1 MSFKIGVRVE
11 TEKGRG
17 VVEFFG
23 ETEFAEGT
31 WVGVN
36 LDEPNGK
43 HDGTVKGMRY
53 FECEPNHGIFLKAN
67 QVRLESRGKSGM
79 RLPSNI
85 RKDVRSKISPASSPR
100 MTPSSSTEK
109 LKTVGGT
116 GTSPKKLYSKED
128 TKGGT
133 GRLGSQS
140 PSQTTTEEISSS
152 SHKSH
157 TSEASHKLGG
167 IPKKSSIVSK
177 LGNVSGATN
186 VEEMTTAESVKSII
200 KKMEES
206 SLSAPLPPNMD
217 ERSELEWLRIQH
229 KDLSEK
235 LESLRIKRKEDHIKL
250 VEFERNRIQLESL
263 LQFRAKIL
271 EEQTS
276 LQRKLQEKDKELRDA
291 LESKGSESDGLTEVE
306 ERLELITIEKEMAE
320 EKVDILQTEIE
331 AEKQRT
337 QELEVELELLRNEME
352 QSSDSSFRCNSVQ
365 MKQLEQQNEK
375 LREALVRMRDVT
387 GQMVI
392 DKQELTK
399 ENERLKDELASL
411 TKMCEKIKKDSDA
424 YENIIAELREQVDVA
439 MGSEKMIEALTD
451 RNLDMEEKVRALEE
465 TIDDFETMRAMDE
478 EILETQ
484 KDAEKELREELD
496 KACGRISEL
505 LLQIKA
511 CGAQAENYEKTI
523 LMFRKKVS
531 DLNEEIQER
540 YDENLRMLE
549 QIQFLE
555 KGGAVHGLQSTT
567 FTATRAFSEM
577 VDAEV
582 RSLELEFAHQLTK
595 YLKAFMPDN
604 FTKPGGDDDAIILNV
619 LFPRLYQKSVILAKL
634 LSNKYPPVPGGMRR
648 EHVTKSHKAEQWA
661 HCAKF
666 NYLLNA
672 LECVLRKFESAIQR
686 CSVERLSR
694 LAQLQLEMA
703 TQERMIDQYIDLLK
717 NDRLDEN
724 TSSANLEKGITYF
737 QNVFSVHMAGEAYD
751 MKQAFSDVISQLLSG
766 LGWMKINVQRFTYF
780 LLPGS
785 EDSEIH
791 VFAASLMGLITEC
804 EQLTIRSRNLIPAQK
819 EMTINQ
825 QMDEQLSSVVNTLW
839 KVATVAS
846 NICAVASIQLS
857 THTDAEGLQ
866 SDRIKEMLLG
876 AVEKMNGQTD
886 SAKAKEVIRNHMLT
900 LKSILAKLAEQLD
913 SGNLEVETSNKK
925 PFPPLLERAHA
936 RKQDAVEAE
945 GLRWQLEKK
954 ENEIS
959 DLKKTLRSRA
969 DDISNYRLRLEM
981 ADRKMETSGKV
992 DESRVSI
999 LQSRCDELQNELK
1012 KRRDEYEETMD
1023 AIQRDLEAC
1032 EKENVEL
1039 KERAKNMSKKALLM
1053 NLSNTLTPS
1062 VTSLPSTPTAT
1073 SGTAFTYASEIGFL
1087 EAALIE
1093 KQDALKLANEK
1104 IRHLKVQDMLRLL
1117 PDTGVSDIST
1127 EITGLLTLEAAQ
1139 GPYKEE
1145 LDKLIR
1151 EAEGI
1156 ISEARNYQVP
1166 YIANLHKQ
1174 KKTQLLEKHQ
1184 YYSGVRDVN
1193 YRIDDLKLKI
1203 HRFWSKYNPG
1213 KPLPSLFNNIKSI
1226 VTERPKYLQ
1235 SGDRGVHSNAYKNA
1249 YSFLFDKLDVECKKF
1264 EPRPVLRK

>member
-17 VVEFFG
+17 VVEFYG

-31 WVGVN
+31 WVGIN

-43 HDGTVKGMRY
+43 HDGAVKGVRY

-67 QVRLESRGKSGM
+67 QVRLESRGKSGI
-79 RLPSNI
+79 RLPTNI
-85 RKDVRSKISPASSPR
+85 RKDGVSKLTSSP
-100 MTPSSSTEK
+100 STEK
-109 LKTVGGT
+109 LKNVS
-116 GTSPKKLYSKED
+116 GTSGASAKKLHSKED
-128 TKGGT
+128 TKGSTGSFGT
-133 GRLGSQS
+133 QS
-140 PSQTTTEEISSS
+140 SVQSTTEEHSSLLP
-152 SHKSH
+152 KSH
-157 TSEASHKLGG
+157 TSETGNKSGG
-167 IPKKSSIVSK
+167 IPRKSSIASK
-177 LGNVSGATN
+177 LGNVSDAAN
-186 VEEMTTAESVKSII
+186 MEEMIAAESVKSIV

-206 SLSAPLPPNMD
+206 TLSVPLPPNMD

-235 LESLRIKRKEDHIKL
+235 LESLRIKRREDHIKL

-263 LQFRAKIL
+263 LQFRATIL
-271 EEQTS
+271 EEQTN
-276 LQRKLQEKDKELRDA
+276 LQRKLQEKEKELRDA
-291 LESKGSESDGLTEVE
+291 LESKRNENDDVTEVE

-320 EKVDILQTEIE
+320 EKLDILLAELE
-331 AEKQRT
+331 AEKQRV

-352 QSSDSSFRCNSVQ
+352 HSGDSMFASEASQCRLCNTVH

-387 GQMVI
+387 GQTVV

-411 TKMCEKIKKDSDA
+411 TKMCEKIKKDADA
-424 YENIIAELREQVDVA
+424 YENIIAELRERVDIA

-496 KACGRISEL
+496 KAYAKISEL

-511 CGAQAENYEKTI
+511 CGVQAEDYEKTI
-523 LMFRKKVS
+523 LMFRKKVG

-540 YDENLRMLE
+540 HDENLRMLE
-549 QIQFLE
+549 QIKLLE
-555 KGGAVHGLQSTT
+555 KGSAVSGFQGSS
-567 FTATRAFSEM
+567 FTATRTFSEI

-582 RSLELEFAHQLTK
+582 QSLELEFAHQFTK
-595 YLKAFMPDN
+595 YLEAFMPDN
-604 FTKPGGDDDAIILNV
+604 FTKPGGDSDAIILNV
-619 LFPRLYQKSVILAKL
+619 LFPRLYQKSVTLAKL
-634 LSNKYPPVPGGMRR
+634 MSNKYPPVPGGMRR

-661 HCAKF
+661 HCSKF
-666 NYLLNA
+666 NYLLHA
-672 LECVLRKFESAIQR
+672 LECALRKFESAIQR

-703 TQERMIDQYIDLLK
+703 AQERMIDQYIDLLK
-717 NDRLDEN
+717 TDRLDEN
-724 TSSANLEKGITYF
+724 TSSANLEKG
-737 QNVFSVHMAGEAYD
+737 NVFSVHMAGEAYD
-751 MKQAFSDVISQLLSG
+751 MKQAFSDVIAQLLSG
-766 LGWMKINVQRFTYF
+766 LGWMKINVQRFMCF

-785 EDSEIH
+785 ENSEFYT
-791 VFAASLMGLITEC
+791 FASSLMGLITEC
-804 EQLTIRSRNLIPAQK
+804 EQLTIRSRNRIPAQK
-819 EMTINQ
+819 EMAINQ
-825 QMDEQLSSVVNTLW
+825 QMDEQLSSAVNTLW
-839 KVATVAS
+839 KVATIV
-846 NICAVASIQLS
+846 NNTCVVASIQLS
-857 THTDAEGLQ
+857 THTDAEGLH

-886 SAKAKEVIRNHMLT
+886 SAKAKEVINNHMLT
-900 LKSILAKLAEQLD
+900 LKSILANLAEQLD
-913 SGNLEVETSNKK
+913 SGNMEVETNNKK

-945 GLRWQLEKK
+945 ELRWQLEKK

-981 ADRKMETSGKV
+981 ADKKMETSGKA
-992 DESRVSI
+992 DESRVLR
-999 LQSRCDELQNELK
+999 LQSHCDELQNELK

-1032 EKENVEL
+1032 EKENAEL

-1053 NLSNTLTPS
+1053 NLNNTLTTS
-1062 VTSLPSTPTAT
+1062 TVASLPSTPTAT
-1073 SGTAFTYASEIGFL
+1073 GSTTFIYASEISFL
-1087 EAALIE
+1087 ETALIE
-1093 KQDALKLANEK
+1093 KQDALRLANEK
-1104 IRHLKVQDMLRLL
+1104 IRYLKVQGMLQLL
-1117 PDTGVSDIST
+1117 PDTGVSNIST
-1127 EITGLLTLEAAQ
+1127 EITGPLTLEAAQ
-1139 GPYKEE
+1139 GSYKEE

-1156 ISEARNYQVP
+1156 IGEARNYQVP
-1166 YIANLHKQ
+1166 YIANLRKQ
-1174 KKTQLLEKHQ
+1174 RKTQLLEEHQ

-1193 YRIDDLKLKI
+1193 YRIDSLKLKI
-1203 HRFWSKYNPG
+1203 DRFWSKYNPG

-1226 VTERPKYLQ
+1226 VIERPKYLQ

-1249 YSFLFDKLDVECKKF
+1249 YSLLFDKLDAERKNF
-1264 EPRPVLRK
+1264 ESRRLH